1 MKNLNARLGC
11 RVAQAIFF
19 LFICTAVLLEGAP
32 SGTVSSAL
40 AAPQVGSLPVAPKKV
55 IELPK
60 LTLSESENV
69 VTVDIRQIQRMLKKG
84 EVLEIELL
92 TKEKKSYAGAL
103 ADFYALAD
111 KFCHLATISDD
122 MALAQQ
128 CSPTT
133 TSRGLQE
140 WSSAISYLSGIAL
153 GVRPDS
159 RAAASYAAFV
169 RSNPGVV
176 YLIEKG
182 RAVFPM
188 TVKDLQGL
196 LYRTV
201 RMSNALA
208 IEFDGCLFPQ
218 KASGNQLSKVCRS
231 ALPVPPL
238 SIVHDKDKL
247 VLSRQAS
254 RDASVYVQISTRE
267 RNVKK
272 ANPVANVPVNVQCK
286 NCKDKGSS
294 SSSVSSSSSSSSS
307 SSTTST
313 GSTSSTSSSV
323 FSMSPSS
330 ESSSSSLTTTPR
342 PTVAT
347 PLRYDT
353 SGRAIPE
360 PNTLK
365 DDCLGRG
372 DLCFDH
378 RGIQYHKIS
387 QQVAVPT
394 PAEGDYCRSDLF
406 LNVEQCADSKFIFYY
421 KIANG
426 CVKVGVSSLGW
437 TLSCP
442 LAAMLKYDYEE
453 WNKNIVEI
461 AALLSGHSSTNGQ
474 YIPKYVPGVADLM
487 NQIESVAATWQSL
500 PQVIRP
506 ASGTSKTILSDS
518 AKSAKLRLLW
528 SGADTLGQGDQQSAA
543 LLVDN
548 TAFYSY
554 LSRQKSK
561 IFTEFDQVAVSPLLP
576 IPPTPTI
583 SGPQIVAPPKVGG
596 LTNPILL
603 TGGGFTPAKTSKLQ
617 FINPSDRAL
626 CLLHTRIPTALAYRR
641 GLPHRLR
648 IPAKG
653 EASVDLRA
661 DKITV
666 FAKRGGAGVCR
677 DKAEKMLQDSQQSTL
692 FELAYSMYAC
702 EDFTKTPL
710 RQSVVPVGVNI
721 VEKVGQT
728 ADCDWSGLTPVLG
741 GSPQVERNDSPNSV
755 IEKADH
761 NDFAD
766 PDDFPPNRSWD
777 TSPVCPG
784 VNVPMVE
791 STSPSEEEPLQCECP
806 LGSVPNPNPIPPQ
819 PGDVYTGEPSCMQ
832 PADGDGGGGSCPEG
846 SYSEQEDYWD
856 DFTGTWKKR
865 NICKCY
871 EGYAVAANALTYC
884 TEIPKCLP
892 WLKVNANLECEHRCL
907 KNSEWRPDPANPF
920 SIEPGSG
927 NCHCQEG
934 FMLDPAK
941 EKCVPIPKCEGN
953 QVVNRKT
960 GKCEPPCLVPC
971 PVGTWTGTD
980 CRIKITCFSSPSSNP
995 SSPSSSS
1002 ASSVSSNTSTTS
1014 SGNADSGSSVAAR
1027 TPSPTVVPTTQV
1039 GQGVLVGVG
1048 PYQTPHQTP
1057 LPPPGDCSITLPPA
1071 CNPNDQ
1077 RPDADGNSGGE
1088 VTPPGGG
1095 DSDPG
1100 TVLPPVGGGDG
1111 TNPPAGGGV
1120 VNPPTDSGDVPTT
1133 VPAVP
1138 EVYGPTLPEDK
1149 VRLIRE
1155 GARTSD
1161 PQVPDTVPVVH
1172 KNSDQGKLIE
1182 RSIKELSEV
1191 LRTNQNDTAL
1201 KELTRQLDAET
1212 DLDKKLVIL
1221 EKIQKRLDELSFG
1234 KKDFDTLSN
1243 EEAWKSKVADLRG
1256 KFATLVRASLNNG
1269 FWKTLWSASRWG
1281 GVPHDEEV
1289 AMDQLQEAITESLK
1303 YLLSQRSQLTPEAY
1317 TRALK
1322 LILSI
1327 SQNGKP
1333 ILGRNSEAI
1342 LENAKQVSAMAGI
1355 VSRVSRITLLTIAL
1369 ARSGGQPEAT
1379 ALIVGALVY
1388 ELEYLRMMK
1397 DAAIES
1403 GMDWD
1408 KYVELHAEKDDEELQ
1423 KKAFE
1428 SALIAFVATETL
1440 LRGGASS
1447 VPAIQKAATLLGKAV
1462 GYTGTIVV
1470 TVELVTGISKLV
1482 EGITKNDE
1490 NLQKEGWKSL
1500 GDAGIDAA
1508 NFGAIIK
1515 GISRATG
1522 KKIVETS
1529 IPKEPTKIDPAEIE
1543 IKQQMSKLDSELHT
1557 KYQELNA
1564 AHTSEAKKIEL
1575 KAEIESLN
1583 RKFEGYRDQLD
1594 PKHYS
1599 SRAVKEHATDL
1610 KKEVEG
1616 ANRINEAAFKDS
1628 GSRGNGVTGYF
1639 EVTFKDA
1646 NGNVTTGLAYRGAGR
1661 MTESGA
1667 VIRFLTQIQSSGNSK
1682 LSAFFPKLLGVTYRD
1697 GLSYVVMEKLVGYK
1711 ATQPHSSLADV
1722 LSSAFYNLVSRHGV
1736 NIDTAFEADYLFI
1749 DPNTGTVRM
1758 GIPYRAMDF
1767 LDYFN
1772 ERFSGMKYDPYRN
1785 TSTPRPAVV
1794 AYEEVKKLLNDDL
1807 TKAPESLD
1815 DFKKL
1820 VEGNQSANKLS
1831 EAELA
1836 ELHSQLLM
1844 EKKLYEPPKEPTKFT
1859 TARNRPLSDAIA
1871 FPD

>member
-1 MKNLNARLGC
+1 
-11 RVAQAIFF
+11 
-19 LFICTAVLLEGAP
+19 
-32 SGTVSSAL
+32 
-40 AAPQVGSLPVAPKKV
+40 
-55 IELPK
+55 
-60 LTLSESENV
+60 
-69 VTVDIRQIQRMLKKG
+69 
-84 EVLEIELL
+84 
-92 TKEKKSYAGAL
+92 
-103 ADFYALAD
+103 
-111 KFCHLATISDD
+111 
-122 MALAQQ
+122 
-128 CSPTT
+128 
-133 TSRGLQE
+133 
-140 WSSAISYLSGIAL
+140 
-153 GVRPDS
+153 
-159 RAAASYAAFV
+159 
-169 RSNPGVV
+169 
-176 YLIEKG
+176 
-182 RAVFPM
+182 
-188 TVKDLQGL
+188 
-196 LYRTV
+196 
-201 RMSNALA
+201 
-208 IEFDGCLFPQ
+208 
-218 KASGNQLSKVCRS
+218 
-231 ALPVPPL
+231 
-238 SIVHDKDKL
+238 
-247 VLSRQAS
+247 
-254 RDASVYVQISTRE
+254 
-267 RNVKK
+267 
-272 ANPVANVPVNVQCK
+272 
-286 NCKDKGSS
+286 
-294 SSSVSSSSSSSSS
+294 
-307 SSTTST
+307 
-313 GSTSSTSSSV
+313 
-323 FSMSPSS
+323 
-330 ESSSSSLTTTPR
+330 LTTTPR

-378 RGIQYHKIS
+378 RGIQYHRIS

-474 YIPKYVPGVADLM
+474 YIPKYVPGVVDLM

-561 IFTEFDQVAVSPLLP
+561 IFTEFDQVTVSPLLP

-666 FAKRGGAGVCR
+666 FAKRGWAVVCK

-710 RQSVVPVGVNI
+710 RQSVVPVGVTI

-832 PADGDGGGGSCPEG
+832 PADGDGGGGGSCPEG
-846 SYSEQEDYWD
+846 SYSEQEDYKD

-871 EGYAVAANALTYC
+871 KGYAIAANALTYC

-892 WLKVNANLECEHRCL
+892 WQKVNANLECEDRCL

-920 SIEPGSG
+920 SLEPGSG

-1048 PYQTPHQTP
+1048 PYQTP
-1057 LPPPGDCSITLPPA
+1057 LPPSGDCSITLPPA

-1088 VTPPGGG
+1088 VTPPGDG

-1138 EVYGPTLPEDK
+1138 EVYGPTLSEDK
-1149 VRLIRE
+1149 ARLIRE

-1212 DLDKKLVIL
+1212 NLEKKLVIL

-1256 KFATLVRASLNNG
+1256 KFATLLRASLNNG

-1289 AMDQLQEAITESLK
+1289 AMDQLQEAIEESLK

-1327 SQNGKP
+1327 SQNGRT
-1333 ILGRNSEAI
+1333 ILGLNSEAI

-1403 GMDWD
+1403 GMDCD

-1423 KKAFE
+1423 KKAFKN
-1428 SALIAFVATETL
+1428 ALIAFVATETL

-1447 VPAIQKAATLLGKAV
+1447 VTAIQKAATLLGKAV

-1522 KKIVETS
+1522 RKIVETS
-1529 IPKEPTKIDPAEIE
+1529 IPKEPTKIDPTEIE
-1543 IKQQMSKLDSELHT
+1543 IKQQMSKLDSELDT

-1599 SRAVKEHATDL
+1599 SRAAKEHATDL

-1646 NGNVTTGLAYRGAGR
+1646 NGNVTTGLAYRGDGGLP
-1661 MTESGA
+1661 ESGA

-1736 NIDTAFEADYLFI
+1736 NIDRAFEADYLFI

-1758 GIPYRAMDF
+1758 GIPYRARDF
-1767 LDYFN
+1767 LSYFN